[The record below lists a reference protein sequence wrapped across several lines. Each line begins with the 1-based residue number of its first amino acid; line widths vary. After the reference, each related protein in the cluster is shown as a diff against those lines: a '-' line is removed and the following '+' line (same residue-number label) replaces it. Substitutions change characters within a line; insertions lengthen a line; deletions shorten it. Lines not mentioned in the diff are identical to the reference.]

1 MTKADNDS
9 LCAENTTLRAK
20 IEELKTKNTAQAE
33 EINQISMQINFF
45 KETIGGAFRLKKD
58 KGKKSRKAH
67 KFEKEIKLS
76 KKQLK
81 KLEKQS
87 SSSDS
92 GSESRSE
99 SSSSS

>member
-1 MTKADNDS
+1 
-9 LCAENTTLRAK
+9 
-20 IEELKTKNTAQAE
+20 
-33 EINQISMQINFF
+33 MQINFF
-45 KETIGGAFRLKKD
+45 KETIGGVFQSKKD
-58 KGKKSRKAH
+58 KGKKSRKPC
-67 KFEKEIKLS
+67 KFEKERKLS

-87 SSSDS
+87 SNSDS